1 MPRHSS
7 TRFRCAGPALRL
19 FLLSVFLTPS
29 AFGQS
34 MWKPFEPEW
43 RMTACTAP
51 PPPSPVPMPM
61 PPGFRRPGSRVG
73 KMPPV

>member
-7 TRFRCAGPALRL
+7 ARFRCAGPALRL

-43 RMTACTAP
+43 RMTARTAP
-51 PPPSPVPMPM
+51 PLH
-61 PPGFRRPGSRVG
+61 RRRYRCRYRLAFGGLGVRCG
-73 KMPPV
+73 

>member
-7 TRFRCAGPALRL
+7 ARFRCAGPALRL

-43 RMTACTAP
+43 RMTARTAP
-51 PPPSPVPMPM
+51 LH
-61 PPGFRRPGSRVG
+61 RRRYRCRYRLAFGGLGVRCG
-73 KMPPV
+73 

>member
-7 TRFRCAGPALRL
+7 ARFRCAGPALRL

-43 RMTACTAP
+43 RMTARTALH
-51 PPPSPVPMPM
+51 
-61 PPGFRRPGSRVG
+61 RRRYRCRYRLAFGGLGVRCG
-73 KMPPV
+73 